1 MCKNELSFILI
12 NLKLSEMHEL
22 ELEKV
27 INILK
32 NAEFVIKATCSKNF
46 RKLKTCIGK
55 PFHIKVDP
63 SNLRFRIFQYSCQPL
78 IYYYYVYVT
87 YIYSLKDSR

>member
-1 MCKNELSFILI
+1 MCKNQLSFILI

-55 PFHIKVDP
+55 PFRIKVDP
-63 SNLRFRIFQYSCQPL
+63 SNLRFGIFQYSCQPL
-78 IYYYYVYVT
+78 IYFYYVYVT

>member
-1 MCKNELSFILI
+1 MCENQLSFILI

-32 NAEFVIKATCSKNF
+32 NAEFIIKTTC
-46 RKLKTCIGK
+46 
-55 PFHIKVDP
+55 
-63 SNLRFRIFQYSCQPL
+63 
-78 IYYYYVYVT
+78 
-87 YIYSLKDSR
+87 

>member
-1 MCKNELSFILI
+1 
-12 NLKLSEMHEL
+12 MHEL

-32 NAEFVIKATCSKNF
+32 NAEFIIKTACSKNF

-55 PFHIKVDP
+55 PFRIKVDP

-78 IYYYYVYVT
+78 IYCYDVYAT
-87 YIYSLKDSR
+87 YIYNLKDRR